1 MKTATV
7 VILFTALLTWGI
19 VITLGGDKVRGEDGQ
34 GEVHQE
40 MVDSNYNW

>member
-1 MKTATV
+1 MKAATA
-7 VILFTALLTWGI
+7 ILFTALLTLGL
-19 VITLGGDKVRGEDGQ
+19 VISLGGGKVRGDDGQ